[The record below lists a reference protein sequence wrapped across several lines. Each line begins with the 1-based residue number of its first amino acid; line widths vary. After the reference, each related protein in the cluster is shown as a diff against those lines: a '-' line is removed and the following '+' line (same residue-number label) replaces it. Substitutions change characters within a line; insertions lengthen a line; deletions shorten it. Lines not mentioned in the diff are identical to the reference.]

1 MSYSHSQES
10 CVLGS
15 SAHQRPSRNSY
26 TTQVQDNNSNST
38 RLISFRRAINPCFY
52 TTHTWSLS
60 RHDLNIF
67 LTKHVFKV
75 LVGQISALA
84 ENYSLN

>member
-15 SAHQRPSRNSY
+15 SAHQHPSRNSN

-38 RLISFRRAINPCFY
+38 RLISFRRAIKPCFY

-75 LVGQISALA
+75 LARTIV
-84 ENYSLN
+84 

>member
-38 RLISFRRAINPCFY
+38 RLISFRRAK
-52 TTHTWSLS
+52 SM
-60 RHDLNIF
+60 F
-67 LTKHVFKV
+67 LY
-75 LVGQISALA
+75 ISYLEFVKA
-84 ENYSLN
+84 